1 MALYFHKAPIMLC
14 SKTLN
19 ELVALYKG
27 YLSVVEY
34 PTADEENYEK
44 SRSRIALLLS
54 ALKQSEKAEKTFKN
68 CTTRSETSIG
78 IVRTN
83 PRKKILWQRSN
94 K

>member
-54 ALKQSEKAEKTFKN
+54 ALKRQRRQRKPSK
-68 CTTRSETSIG
+68 
-78 IVRTN
+78 IV
-83 PRKKILWQRSN
+83 QRDQRRV
-94 K
+94 